1 MRISDWSSDVCSS
14 DLKNV
19 TEQSLEEKPSPPP
32 ATVAHDHH
40 ELEDESWRR
49 DRLLSSLNLLVAVA
63 LFFSIPFALKAG
75 AAFFLPVT
83 VAFTVAVTL
92 VPPLEWLE
100 RHRVPSSLAALL
112 CVTGAVQI
120 GRAAIAAHT
129 FPPFNCLPPPP
140 TPLGPLPHT

>member
-14 DLKNV
+14 D
-19 TEQSLEEKPSPPP
+19 
-32 ATVAHDHH
+32 
-40 ELEDESWRR
+40 
-49 DRLLSSLNLLVAVA
+49 

-112 CVTGAVQI
+112 CVTGAVLI
-120 GRAAIAAHT
+120 INAAIAAIL
-129 FPPFNCLPPPP
+129 FPAMNWLTLLPPRV
-140 TPLGPLPHT
+140 GKQVGRASCRESVCQYG

>member
-14 DLKNV
+14 DLK
-19 TEQSLEEKPSPPP
+19 PSPPP

-40 ELEDESWRR
+40 ESEDESWRR

-112 CVTGAVQI
+112 CVTRSEEHTSELQSLMRISYAV
-120 GRAAIAAHT
+120 
-129 FPPFNCLPPPP
+129 FCLNKNK
-140 TPLGPLPHT
+140 TTR

>member
-14 DLKNV
+14 D
-19 TEQSLEEKPSPPP
+19 
-32 ATVAHDHH
+32 
-40 ELEDESWRR
+40 
-49 DRLLSSLNLLVAVA
+49 

-120 GRAAIAAHT
+120 INAAIVAIL
-129 FPPFNCLPPPP
+129 FPAMIWLTLRTQRVGKQRETIAPVRYALYNMHRFCQPN
-140 TPLGPLPHT
+140 THINDGPNNGTGGKEE